1 MWLFGMT
8 RQEYKDFLLEH
19 AEQIIDR
26 LMQTDSF
33 TLDSIVTDELRDELE
48 EYLENERY
56 YWEAC

>member
-8 RQEYKDFLLEH
+8 RQEYKTFLLEH

-26 LMQTDSF
+26 MMQTDSY
-33 TLDSIVTDELRDELE
+33 TLDSIVMDELRDELE

-56 YWEAC
+56 FLGR